1 MKPILTDKNV
11 DLLANTKNALVTGI
25 SGFTGKFVEQYL
37 STLGYQVHGLSLEH
51 TRNETSSVV
60 SLVDADALQDLVS
73 RVQPSVV
80 VHLAAVSSVVHSD
93 IAEMYSVNITGTR
106 NLLQALKNENC
117 GKDSV
122 ILASSAN
129 VYGNVSTE
137 PITESQSL
145 APENDYAVSKV
156 AMEQM
161 ANLWAD
167 TLPITI
173 TRPFNYTGRG
183 QSTKFLIP
191 KIVDHFKRRENVIE
205 LGNVDV
211 YRDFSDV
218 RNVAWCYG
226 QLAVNPAP
234 GEIFNISSGTG
245 TSIMQV
251 ISYLEDLTGH
261 EIEVSVNP
269 KFVREHEVRSL
280 TGDSSKLWDH
290 IGQPQEISIKET
302 LKWMLDE

>member
-1 MKPILTDKNV
+1 MDS
-11 DLLANTKNALVTGI
+11 LANTKTALITGI
-25 SGFTGKFVEQYL
+25 SGFTGKFVEQNL
-37 STLGYQVHGLSLEH
+37 ENLGYQVHGLSLEQASNG
-51 TRNETSSVV
+51 RNTVA
-60 SLVDADALQDLVS
+60 SLLDPHALQKLVS
-73 RVQPSVV
+73 KVQPAVV

-93 IAEMYSVNITGTR
+93 VAEMYSVNITGTR

-117 GKDSV
+117 GEDAV

-137 PITESQSL
+137 PITELQSL
-145 APENDYAVSKV
+145 APENDYAVSKI
-156 AMEQM
+156 ALEQM
-161 ANLWAD
+161 AILWAD
-167 TLPITI
+167 TLPVTI

-183 QSTKFLIP
+183 QSTRFLIP

-226 QLAVNPAP
+226 QLATKPAQ
-234 GEIFNISSGTG
+234 GEVFNISSGAG

-251 ISYLEDLTGH
+251 ISHLEDLTGH
-261 EIEVSVNP
+261 QIKVSVNP
-269 KFVREHEVRSL
+269 KFVREHEVRTL
-280 TGDSSKLWDH
+280 TGDSTKLWNH
-290 IGQPQEISIKET
+290 IGQPEEISIKET
-302 LKWMLDE
+302 LQWMLDE

>member
-1 MKPILTDKNV
+1 MDSLVK
-11 DLLANTKNALVTGI
+11 TKTALITGI
-25 SGFTGKFVEQYL
+25 SGFTGKFVEQ
-37 STLGYQVHGLSLEH
+37 TLENLGFQVHGLSLEKA
-51 TRNETSSVV
+51 TYGSNTVA
-60 SLVDADALQDLVS
+60 SLLDPHALQKLVS
-73 RVQPSVV
+73 KVQPRVV

-93 IAEMYSVNITGTR
+93 VAEMYSVNLTGTR

-117 GKDSV
+117 GEDSV

-183 QSTKFLIP
+183 QSTRFLIP

-245 TSIMQV
+245 TSILQV
-251 ISYLEDLTGH
+251 ISYLEELTGH
-261 EIEVSVNP
+261 KMEISVNP
-269 KFVREHEVRSL
+269 KFVREHEVRTL
-280 TGDSSKLWDH
+280 TGDSSKLWNH
-290 IGQPQEISIKET
+290 IGQPKEISIKET

>member
-1 MKPILTDKNV
+1 MDS
-11 DLLANTKNALVTGI
+11 LANTKTALITGI
-25 SGFTGKFVEQYL
+25 SGFTGAFVEKYL
-37 STLGYQVHGLSLEH
+37 VNLGYQVHGLSLDRTTYATNSVASLLDPEALQ
-51 TRNETSSVV
+51 NVV
-60 SLVDADALQDLVS
+60 STV
-73 RVQPSVV
+73 RPSVV
-80 VHLAAVSSVVHSD
+80 VHLAAVTSVVHSD
-93 IAEMYSVNITGTR
+93 VAEMYSVNITGTR

-117 GKDSV
+117 GEDAV

-137 PITESQSL
+137 PITEFQSL
-145 APENDYAVSKV
+145 APENDYAVSKI
-156 AMEQM
+156 AMEHM

-167 TLPITI
+167 TLPVTI
-173 TRPFNYTGRG
+173 TRPFNYTGIG

-226 QLAVNPAP
+226 QLAVKQAP

-245 TSIMQV
+245 TSILQV
-251 ISYLEDLTGH
+251 ISYLEELTGH
-261 EIEVSVNP
+261 KIEISVNP
-269 KFVREHEVRSL
+269 KFVREHEVRTL
-280 TGDSSKLWDH
+280 TGDSSKLWNH
-290 IGQPQEISIKET
+290 IGQPEELSIKET
-302 LKWMLDE
+302 LQWMLDE

>member
-1 MKPILTDKNV
+1 MDS
-11 DLLANTKNALVTGI
+11 LANTKTALITGI
-25 SGFTGKFVEQYL
+25 SGFTGKFVEQTL
-37 STLGYQVHGLSLEH
+37 ENLGYQVHGLALEQATNASNTVASLLDPQE
-51 TRNETSSVV
+51 
-60 SLVDADALQDLVS
+60 LQKLVS
-73 RVQPSVV
+73 KVRPRVV

-93 IAEMYSVNITGTR
+93 VAEMYSVNITGTR

-117 GKDSV
+117 GEDAV

-129 VYGNVSTE
+129 VYGNVSAE
-137 PITESQSL
+137 PITESQAL
-145 APENDYAVSKV
+145 APENDYAVSKL

-183 QSTKFLIP
+183 QSTRFLIP

-226 QLAVNPAP
+226 QLAVKPAP
-234 GEIFNISSGTG
+234 SEIFNVSSGAV

-261 EIEVSVNP
+261 QIEISVNP
-269 KFVREHEVRSL
+269 KFVREHEVRTL
-280 TGDSSKLWDH
+280 TGDSTKLWNH
-290 IGQPQEISIKET
+290 IGQPEEISIKET
-302 LKWMLDE
+302 LQWMLDE

>member
-1 MKPILTDKNV
+1 MDS
-11 DLLANTKNALVTGI
+11 LANTKTALITGI
-25 SGFTGKFVEQYL
+25 SGFTGKFVEQTL
-37 STLGYQVHGLSLEH
+37 ENLGYQVHGLALEQATNGSNTVASL
-51 TRNETSSVV
+51 
-60 SLVDADALQDLVS
+60 LDADALQGLVS
-73 RVQPSVV
+73 KVQPRVV

-93 IAEMYSVNITGTR
+93 VAEMYSVNITGTR

-117 GKDSV
+117 GEDAV

-129 VYGNVSTE
+129 VYGNVSTD
-137 PITESQSL
+137 PITESQAL
-145 APENDYAVSKV
+145 TPENDYAVSKI

-161 ANLWAD
+161 ANLWID

-183 QSTKFLIP
+183 QSNRFLIP
-191 KIVDHFKRRENVIE
+191 KIVDHFKRRKNVIE

-226 QLAVNPAP
+226 QLAIRPAP
-234 GEIFNISSGTG
+234 SEIFNISSGVG

-261 EIEVSVNP
+261 QIEISVNP
-269 KFVREHEVRSL
+269 KFVREHEVRTL
-280 TGDSSKLWDH
+280 TGDSSKLWNH
-290 IGQPQEISIKET
+290 IGQPEQISIKET
-302 LKWMLDE
+302 LQWMLDE

>member
-1 MKPILTDKNV
+1 MDS
-11 DLLANTKNALVTGI
+11 LANTKNALITGI
-25 SGFTGKFVEQYL
+25 SGFTGTFVEQNL
-37 STLGYQVHGLSLEH
+37 AALGYQVHGLSLE
-51 TRNETSSVV
+51 RTSYATNSVASLLDLEALQNVV
-60 SLVDADALQDLVS
+60 STV
-73 RVQPSVV
+73 RPSVV
-80 VHLAAVSSVVHSD
+80 VHLAAVSSVVHGD
-93 IAEMYSVNITGTR
+93 VAEMYSVNITGTR
-106 NLLQALKNENC
+106 NLLQALKNEDC
-117 GKDSV
+117 GEDAV

-145 APENDYAVSKV
+145 ASENDYAVSKT

-161 ANLWAD
+161 ASLWDD

-183 QSTKFLIP
+183 QSTRFLIP

-226 QLAVNPAP
+226 QLAVKPAP
-234 GEIFNISSGTG
+234 GEVFNISSGVG

-251 ISYLEDLTGH
+251 ISHLEDLTGH
-261 EIEVSVNP
+261 HIEVSVNP
-269 KFVREHEVRSL
+269 KFVREREVSTL
-280 TGDSSKLWDH
+280 TGDSTKLWNH
-290 IGQPQEISIKET
+290 IGQPEQISIRET
-302 LKWMLDE
+302 LQWMLDEK

>member
-1 MKPILTDKNV
+1 MDS
-11 DLLANTKNALVTGI
+11 LANTKTALITGI
-25 SGFTGKFVEQYL
+25 SGFTGKFVEETL
-37 STLGYQVHGLSLEH
+37 ENLGYQVHGLSLE
-51 TRNETSSVV
+51 RASYGSNVIA
-60 SLVDADALQDLVS
+60 SLLDTQALQKLVS
-73 RVQPSVV
+73 NVQPSVV

-93 IAEMYSVNITGTR
+93 VTEMYSVNIMGTR

-117 GKDSV
+117 GKDAV

-129 VYGNVSTE
+129 VYGNVSIE
-137 PITESQSL
+137 PISESQAL
-145 APENDYAVSKV
+145 APENDYAVSKI

-183 QSTKFLIP
+183 QSTRFLIP

-205 LGNVDV
+205 LGNIDV

-218 RNVAWCYG
+218 RNVAWSYG
-226 QLAVNPAP
+226 QLAVKPAP
-234 GEIFNISSGTG
+234 GEIFNISSGIG

-261 EIEVSVNP
+261 QIEISVNP
-269 KFVREHEVRSL
+269 KFVREHEVRTL
-280 TGDSSKLWDH
+280 TGDSSKLWNH
-290 IGQPQEISIKET
+290 IGQPEQISIKET
-302 LKWMLDE
+302 LQWMLDE